1 MHDIIRIAMVGCGW
15 AGLRHA
21 EALKSEGSA
30 EVTWAV
36 DLDETRANSLLTNWP
51 EARVTPDYREAL
63 ADPEVD
69 AVDICLPHDLHAP
82 VAIDAARAGKHILC
96 EKPLAA
102 TLDEAD
108 RMIAE
113 ADSANVVLM
122 VAENVRFEPIYLTV
136 RDLLQDGVIGRP
148 ALIQMTRETYLRQSF
163 IEDRPWFLNA
173 KSAAGGIMMSGGIHD
188 IEMMRMLVGEVE
200 SIQALRARQ
209 RFTEMEGD
217 DTSAALL
224 RFADGTVG
232 VLVESFIMK
241 SLETA
246 SGREVHTLRIDGD
259 VGSLTTSDGQT
270 IRVFSEREDYL
281 PEGQLR
287 EHRIHVPP
295 QDTFQLQIAHFLDS
309 IRTGTEP
316 ITSGRSQ
323 RRALEVVLAAYRSME
338 TGQPVRLA

>member
-1 MHDIIRIAMVGCGW
+1 MRLPVHPLEPLLGRV
-15 AGLRHA
+15 R
-21 EALKSEGSA
+21 
-30 EVTWAV
+30 V
-36 DLDETRANSLLTNWP
+36 DARRA
-51 EARVTPDYREAL
+51 EARVAEHLLHGHQVRTFVEEVRGEGV
-63 ADPEVD
+63 PERV
-69 AVDICLPHDLHAP
+69 
-82 VAIDAARAGKHILC
+82 
-96 EKPLAA
+96 
-102 TLDEAD
+102 
-108 RMIAE
+108 
-113 ADSANVVLM
+113 SAQ
-122 VAENVRFEPIYLTV
+122 ACAFG
-136 RDLLQDGVIGRP
+136 DLLQDGVIGRP
-148 ALIQMTRETYLRQSF
+148 ALIQMTRETYLKQSF

-188 IEMMRMLVGEVE
+188 IEMMRMLIGEVE

-232 VLVESFIMK
+232 VLVDSFIMK

-281 PEGQLR
+281 PDGKLLD
-287 EHRIHVPP
+287 HRVHVPP